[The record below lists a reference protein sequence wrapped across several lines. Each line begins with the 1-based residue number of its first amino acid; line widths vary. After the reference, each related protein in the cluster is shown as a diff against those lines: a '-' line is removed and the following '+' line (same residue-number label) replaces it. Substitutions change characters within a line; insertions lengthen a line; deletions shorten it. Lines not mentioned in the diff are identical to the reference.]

1 MLVKMQASYN
11 LQTIRQDKT
20 FAQRLAE
27 IRKIAA
33 VL

>member
-1 MLVKMQASYN
+1 MRMQLDYN
-11 LQTIRQDKT
+11 MQITSQDKT
-20 FAQRLAE
+20 FSNRLAE